1 MTQPGRSTGSS
12 TGTQTGKAVLV
23 IAVVV
28 VVGWWVLL
36 KGTPSSHV
44 ASTTS
49 TTHATTTI
57 RPATPPT
64 TAAAALIPPSS
75 IKLQVLNGVLTG
87 SLAGTWSAKLK
98 ANPGYN
104 TLPPDNATAKVAA
117 SVIYVITPG
126 YRPRGQRPGC
136 RGRLAGDGGQHHG
149 PGPVQRPHPGRRAH
163 HREPGLDRRP

>member
-44 ASTTS
+44 ATTTT

-87 SLAGTWSAKLK
+87 SLAGQWSAKLK

-104 TLPPDNATAKVAA
+104 TLTPDNCHRQGGGIGDLRHHAGIPA
-117 SVIYVITPG
+117 
-126 YRPRGQRPGC
+126 RGQRPG
-136 RGRLAGDGGQHHG
+136 RGGRVAGDGGQHDG
-149 PGPVQRPHPGRRAH
+149 PGAVERPHPGRRAH
-163 HREPGLDRRP
+163 HRQPGLDHRP